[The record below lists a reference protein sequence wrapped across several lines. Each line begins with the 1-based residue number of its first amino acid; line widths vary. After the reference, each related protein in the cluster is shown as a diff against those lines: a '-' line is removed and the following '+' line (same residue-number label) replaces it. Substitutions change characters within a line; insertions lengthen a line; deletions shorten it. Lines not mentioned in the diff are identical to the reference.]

1 MREPIEVLVPQMNPN
16 DEHAV
21 LVCWHIDAGK
31 PITRGDPL
39 ATLETTKSTFDVE
52 APRDGYVFYEAAPKT
67 LMAVGSRLAWIC
79 DENVAPSPAS
89 MRDTAAEPVTAAEE
103 GITRKAARLMREH
116 GLRPSD
122 FDFGVSPGRIEVA
135 DVERVLRD
143 RAGGRVSPALVAP
156 QDCTPLEQSP
166 AKMIEIQSLGEV
178 YRSAIPSMVALSLS
192 GEKAAARLRA
202 LAKKVGPVSL
212 LEVVIFESARL
223 LVDFPDLNGYYAQD
237 KAWQYAT
244 VAVGFAINLGRSL
257 RVPVVHHAATL
268 SEREIAQVVRDL
280 SLRYLRDEL
289 QLADLTGGTFT
300 VTDLSSHGVE
310 HFVPVLNLRQSAILG
325 ICAERTVGRR
335 ELVMTFDHRM
345 TDGMR
350 AGTFLTNLRERLE
363 TLPPD

>member
-67 LMAVGSRLAWIC
+67 LMAVGTGLAWIC

-89 MRDTAAEPVTAAEE
+89 MRDTDAEPVAVAEA
-103 GITRKAARLMREH
+103 GTTRKAARLMREH

-122 FDFGVSPGRIEVA
+122 FGASPGRIEVA
-135 DVERVLRD
+135 DVERVLRE
-143 RAGGRVSPALVAP
+143 RAGGSGSPPAVAP
-156 QDCTPLEQSP
+156 QGCTPLEQSP

-192 GEKAAARLRA
+192 GEKTAARLRV
-202 LAKKVGPVSL
+202 LAQKVGPVSL
-212 LEVVIFESARL
+212 LEVVIFETARL
-223 LVDFPDLNGYYAQD
+223 LADFPDLNGYYARD
-237 KAWQYAT
+237 RAWQYAT

-257 RVPVVHHAATL
+257 RVPVVHDAATL
-268 SEREIAQVVRDL
+268 SLREIAQVVRDL

-300 VTDLSSHGVE
+300 VTDLSAQGVE
-310 HFVPVLNLRQSAILG
+310 HFVPVLNQRQSAILG
-325 ICAERTVGRR
+325 VCAERTVGRR

-350 AGTFLTNLRERLE
+350 AGTFLTKLRERLE
-363 TLPPD
+363 TLPQD